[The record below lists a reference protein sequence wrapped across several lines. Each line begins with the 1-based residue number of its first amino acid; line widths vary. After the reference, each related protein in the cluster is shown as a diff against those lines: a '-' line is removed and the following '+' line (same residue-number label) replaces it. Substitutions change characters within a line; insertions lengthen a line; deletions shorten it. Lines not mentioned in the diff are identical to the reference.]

1 MKKKLT
7 SRRGRGRRVQTHLFK
22 ESTAGQVRV
31 LLDVSEQRDGATNK
45 AMRPRQMSED
55 LSSRERPTQREDVV
69 GEESHSG
76 GVARDKESERE
87 G

>member
-1 MKKKLT
+1 MN
-7 SRRGRGRRVQTHLFK
+7 LFK